1 MRKSTLGKA
10 EVRQFQKEPG
20 NVQMYRGRKPC
31 GFIQEIPS
39 TSEWSKNGGI
49 KHRAENTFC
58 GWLLKVLYITIDIMY
73 KIDN

>member
-1 MRKSTLGKA
+1 
-10 EVRQFQKEPG
+10 
-20 NVQMYRGRKPC
+20 MYRGRKPC

-39 TSEWSKNGGI
+39 TSEWSKNGGM